1 MLRSLVLPQGTLAHC
16 TTNEKNSLIWR
27 EFHTGE
33 GQRCQVGKKKEMEG
47 ERDEIKREMKK
58 EKKSRIKKEM

>member
-1 MLRSLVLPQGTLAHC
+1 MAHC